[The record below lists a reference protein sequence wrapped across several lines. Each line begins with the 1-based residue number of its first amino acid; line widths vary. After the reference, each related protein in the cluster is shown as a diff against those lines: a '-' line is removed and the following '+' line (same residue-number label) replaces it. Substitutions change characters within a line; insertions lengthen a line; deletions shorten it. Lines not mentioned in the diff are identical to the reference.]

1 MKHNIYKLYVIK
13 ISKWFMLYM
22 PIVKLFYEEN
32 GLNNFQ
38 LLTLHAVYSITIF
51 FLEIPSGYIA
61 DIWGRRKSLIL
72 GTILGCLG
80 FSIYSATYGFWGFLF
95 AELALGIGQSF
106 ISGTDSAML
115 YDTLIDIK
123 KENQY
128 LKYEGRITAAGN
140 FAEATAGLIISAL
153 VFLGLSS
160 FRISYY
166 CQTLIAFTGIPA
178 ALLLVEP
185 LSHKQL
191 IPENRFYILK
201 VIKHTLV
208 DNIKLQRIVIYS
220 SVIGFASLTMAWFA
234 QIYFFETGLPES
246 LFGIL
251 WTLLNATVGLGSYY
265 AYKIEKKLKMKL
277 SLILILFFF
286 VSTYIL
292 LGFFTSLFAI
302 GVLFIFYFARGLATP
317 VLKEY
322 INKITVS
329 EIRATVLSIRSLLL
343 RLLYSILGPLFGWIS
358 DVINLSTALIMG
370 GITLMIMGSISL
382 VFLLISNIR
391 GDSALN

>member
-1 MKHNIYKLYVIK
+1 MKHNIYKLYIIK
-13 ISKWFMLYM
+13 ISKWLMLYM

-51 FLEIPSGYIA
+51 FLEIPSGYVA
-61 DIWGRRKSLIL
+61 DIWGRKKSLIL

-80 FSIYSATYGFWGFLF
+80 FAIYSATYGFWGFLF

-123 KENQY
+123 KENKY
-128 LKYEGRITAAGN
+128 LKYEGEITAAGN
-140 FAEATAGLIISAL
+140 FAEAAAGLIISAL
-153 VFLGLSS
+153 VFLELSS

-166 CQTLIAFTGIPA
+166 FQTLIAFTGVPA
-178 ALLLVEP
+178 AFLLTEP
-185 LSHKQL
+185 ESHKRL

-208 DNIKLQRIVIYS
+208 DNVKLQRIVIYS

-234 QIYFFETGLPES
+234 QIYFFEAGLS
-246 LFGIL
+246 DALFGIF

-265 AYKIEKKLKMKL
+265 AYKIERKLKMKL
-277 SLILILFFF
+277 SLILILFLF
-286 VSTYIL
+286 VSGFVF
-292 LGFFTSLFAI
+292 LGFFISLYAI
-302 GVLFIFYFARGLATP
+302 GILFIFYFARGLATP

-322 INKITVS
+322 INKITPS

-343 RLLYSILGPLFGWIS
+343 RLLYSVLGPLFGWVS
-358 DVINLSTALIMG
+358 DVINLKTALIMC
-370 GITLMIMGSISL
+370 GITLMIIGTTSL
-382 VFLLISNIR
+382 AFLLMSYR
-391 GDSALN
+391 GDSAPK